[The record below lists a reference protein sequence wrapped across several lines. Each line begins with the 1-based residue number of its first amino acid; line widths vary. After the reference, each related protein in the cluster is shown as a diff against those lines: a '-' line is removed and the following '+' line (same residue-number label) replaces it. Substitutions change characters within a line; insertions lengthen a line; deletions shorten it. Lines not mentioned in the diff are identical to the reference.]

1 MAQALPAHMRPTRIV
16 AIDAMPLLP
25 GGKRDEAALLRM
37 LGPG

>member
-16 AIDAMPLLP
+16 ATDVMPLLP
-25 GGKRDEAALLRM
+25 GGKRDEAALLGM